1 MKKAIIHIGAS
12 KLQENSLKWAKSFGL
27 HVVAT
32 DKSANP
38 PSKDIAD
45 EFYNI
50 DGKDK
55 VSLLNL
61 ANKITKNFKLIGV
74 YCNSDF
80 SLDAAAEINKKYDL
94 RGCNPHSLK
103 LSVDKLFTVS
113 KSTKKYFLPCGKLFT
128 TFIYFLRDLFTL
140 II

>member
-12 KLQENSLKWAKSFGL
+12 QLQENSLKWAKEVGL

-32 DKSANP
+32 DINPNP

-50 DGKDK
+50 SGKDLD
-55 VSLLNL
+55 SLLDL
-61 ANKITKNFKLIGV
+61 AETVSKNFDLVGV

-80 SLDAAAEINKKYDL
+80 SLHAASEINKRYNLK
-94 RGCNPHSLK
+94 GCNP
-103 LSVDKLFTVS
+103 
-113 KSTKKYFLPCGKLFT
+113 
-128 TFIYFLRDLFTL
+128 R
-140 II
+140 